1 MSVDWLEL
9 VFELY
14 GPVEDWPENLKIR
27 IAHSLGYCTRNPGEN
42 EKKEALKKLRGKEEE
57 EARKEEERNQEYE
70 RDEKRRRSS
79 TREGGPGRTFSG
91 NLLPENGIS
100 TGRL

>member
-57 EARKEEERNQEYE
+57 EARKEEERNQECE
-70 RDEKRRRSS
+70 RDQQKAAKLYLRARSQVVCLREFITGIRVIKRD
-79 TREGGPGRTFSG
+79 
-91 NLLPENGIS
+91 
-100 TGRL
+100 